1 MKVIRRL
8 YDWVLH
14 WATTPYGAPAL
25 FLLALV
31 ESSVFPVPPDILL
44 IALCVASP
52 LRSWRF
58 ALLASLGS
66 VIGGMLGY
74 AIGWGLWSA
83 VADYFFAYVP
93 GFTPQL
99 FEHVQ
104 NLFSR
109 HNFWVVFTAGFTPI
123 PYKVITI
130 GAGVFQ
136 VDFLMFLLASMVSRS
151 LRFFLVA
158 ALLFRFGPEIRSF
171 IEKYFNILCIIFVIL
186 LLGGFVVF
194 RWIE

>member
-8 YDWVLH
+8 YDWVLQ

-31 ESSVFPVPPDILL
+31 ESSVFPIPPDILL
-44 IALCVASP
+44 IALCVAVP
-52 LRSWRF
+52 RRSWHF
-58 ALLASLGS
+58 ALLASIGS
-66 VIGGMLGY
+66 VLGGVIGYL
-74 AIGWGLWSA
+74 IGWGVWSA
-83 VADYFFAYVP
+83 VADVFFAYVP
-93 GFTPQL
+93 GFSPQL
-99 FEHVQ
+99 FEKVQ
-104 NLFSR
+104 ALFAR

-136 VDFLMFLLASMVSRS
+136 VDFIMFFLASLVGRS

-158 ALLFRFGPEIRSF
+158 ALLFRFGPTVRSF
-171 IEKYFNILCIIFVIL
+171 IEKYFNVLCVLFVLL
-186 LLGGFVVF
+186 LLGGFVIF
-194 RWIE
+194 RGIG